1 MDYAVV
7 AAGGKQYVVRPGM
20 LLEVDYLGGEA
31 GETVELKPVL
41 AVRKETLFQIGQP
54 DLKGTSVRAQIVTH
68 RRGPKGVSF
77 KFKRRKGYHRKVGYR
92 QALTRLKILEISTNG
107 AH

>member
-20 LLEVDYLGGEA
+20 LLEVDRLDGQS

-41 AVRKETLFQIGQP
+41 AVRKEALFQVGRP
-54 DLKGTSVRAQIVTH
+54 ELKGASVRAQIVTH

-92 QALTRLKILEISTNG
+92 QALTRLKILEIASNG